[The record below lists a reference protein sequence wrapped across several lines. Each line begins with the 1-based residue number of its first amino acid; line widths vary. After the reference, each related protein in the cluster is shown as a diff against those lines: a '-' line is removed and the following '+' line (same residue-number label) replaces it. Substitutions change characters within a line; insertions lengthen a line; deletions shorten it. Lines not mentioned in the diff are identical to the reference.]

1 MEDPYVYPGTEV
13 LINRFDL
20 RNDDLLHAHERA
32 LSRARIRRPPPLV
45 SMTPKGL
52 SEIHKHI
59 FQDIYPWAGEIRTCD
74 LSKGTSFFCL
84 PKHLPKQLEHRM
96 QRLREDTDLP
106 RPIPHVFA
114 KQAAEHIAELNALH
128 PFREGNGRTLRL
140 FAAQLAERAGLELD
154 IRKIDHDR
162 WIEGSIR
169 SFDDGDTTIL
179 RETLENALSR
189 RARRIEKEQV
199 RER

>member
-1 MEDPYVYPGTEV
+1 
-13 LINRFDL
+13 
-20 RNDDLLHAHERA
+20 
-32 LSRARIRRPPPLV
+32 
-45 SMTPKGL
+45 MTPKGL